1 MAERYYHQGLEIR
14 RQVLGD
20 KYVDKALAESDE
32 FTRPLQDLITEY
44 CWGQI
49 WGRPGLDVRTRSMLN
64 IAIMIAL
71 NRSPELK
78 IHLRGALNNGVTKDE
93 IKEIILQTAVYC
105 GIPAALEAMSIAK
118 QTFAEPWRP

>member
-1 MAERYYHQGLEIR
+1 MAERCYHQGLEIR

-20 KYVDKALAESDE
+20 EYVDRALAESDE
-32 FTRPLQDLITEY
+32 FTRPFQDLINEY
-44 CWGQI
+44 CWGEI
-49 WGRPGLDVRTRSMLN
+49 WGRPGLDLRTRSMLN
-64 IAIMIAL
+64 ISMMIAL

-93 IKEIILQTAVYC
+93 IQEIILQTAVYC

-118 QTFAEPWRP
+118 QTFAELPR